1 MSDPIST
8 IPLIESQPMGSFD
21 NEGEY
26 KPREITSNDLGGL
39 SLEDAYTATM
49 VDIENGQMVE
59 GTVVRIDKDEV
70 LLDIGYK
77 SEGVIPQKELSIR
90 NNLHPNEVVEM
101 GDKIEALV
109 LQREDA
115 EGRLLLSRKRALYEK
130 AWGDMEAC
138 LLYTSPSPRD

>member
-70 LLDIGYK
+70 LL
-77 SEGVIPQKELSIR
+77 
-90 NNLHPNEVVEM
+90 
-101 GDKIEALV
+101 
-109 LQREDA
+109 
-115 EGRLLLSRKRALYEK
+115 
-130 AWGDMEAC
+130 C